1 MDTLETFRY
10 FRDNPKEFDIKTF
23 NEKEDDVVYK
33 KHLSNLLTNSIKVSK
48 DIFPSIAKS
57 IKEVFNELKI
67 ENNFSFYVTSDHVQA
82 NAACAVMPFSNN
94 PEIIL
99 TSKLVELLNEDE
111 LKFVIG
117 HEIAHYYYQHSKY
130 PHHST
135 ANARIESLNMLNLAR
150 GAEISA
156 DRIGFIASA
165 SLQNSLRAI
174 LKIASG
180 LSEKHISFD
189 FRAYLNQ
196 LKELEEIG
204 QSENQLW
211 NSHPNFLIRAKALI
225 WFSMTKDYQK
235 FISQKGGNYDLKE
248 IDEKIDEIINKI
260 TGNELQ
266 NSNKEVY
273 DRALLWGTLK
283 IYLQDK
289 KFSKDEQQNFKIQ
302 FGESRTLS
310 VINYLK
316 TANEI
321 SIDKKTD
328 EAFKEAKLLL
338 KSDKAKLINELK
350 KTIIKIN
357 KKDMNLL
364 KLLSKL
370 ANALGDK
377 NPISL

>member
-1 MDTLETFRY
+1 
-10 FRDNPKEFDIKTF
+10 
-23 NEKEDDVVYK
+23 
-33 KHLSNLLTNSIKVSK
+33 
-48 DIFPSIAKS
+48 
-57 IKEVFNELKI
+57 
-67 ENNFSFYVTSDHVQA
+67 
-82 NAACAVMPFSNN
+82 
-94 PEIIL
+94 
-99 TSKLVELLNEDE
+99 
-111 LKFVIG
+111 
-117 HEIAHYYYQHSKY
+117 
-130 PHHST
+130 
-135 ANARIESLNMLNLAR
+135 MLNLAR